1 MNKKMIIGIILFVTG
16 VLGTGLFSIAQS
28 NMVIAEATLKAA
40 NLMNT
45 KSGTLNGLF
54 MILCIAFAICGAVLL
69 VLDFI
74 KKEEK

>member
-1 MNKKMIIGIILFVTG
+1 MNKKMIMGIILFVTG
-16 VLGTGLFSIAQS
+16 VIGTGLFSIAQS

-40 NLMNT
+40 NLINT

-54 MILCIAFAICGAVLL
+54 MIICIALVICGAILL
-69 VLDFI
+69 ILEFV